1 MCDDTSVLTDMAN
14 NELVNKLMENLMVVI
29 MFSTE
34 GQEEN
39 YPLINLNL
47 MLLAN
52 VSTVYTFQMTEFQND
67 MGAGAILQLRENQG
81 KLKVHYCM
89 QFKLRAFTYVVS
101 YYGSSELPSRVKKLI
116 RISML
121 PRSSIM

>member
-34 GQEEN
+34 GSEEN
-39 YPLINLNL
+39 YPLVNLNL

-52 VSTVYTFQMTEFQND
+52 VSTVYTF
-67 MGAGAILQLRENQG
+67 
-81 KLKVHYCM
+81 
-89 QFKLRAFTYVVS
+89 
-101 YYGSSELPSRVKKLI
+101 
-116 RISML
+116 
-121 PRSSIM
+121 